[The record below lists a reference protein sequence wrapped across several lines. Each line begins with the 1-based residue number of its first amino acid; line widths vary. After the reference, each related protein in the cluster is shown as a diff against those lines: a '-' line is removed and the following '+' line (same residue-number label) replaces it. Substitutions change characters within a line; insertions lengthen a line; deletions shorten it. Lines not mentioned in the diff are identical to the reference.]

1 MAGLSVKR
9 QKFIDEYIISGN
21 ATEAYKNAYPNVKK
35 DETAAAA
42 GNRLL
47 RNVKVAIE
55 LKERTE
61 SLRSSKIMDQQE
73 VMERYTAIARGEPKK
88 AVYREKLTVKG
99 ETFETIKE
107 YEHSPSFEE
116 VNKALEQVGKRYAMW
131 TDKQEITG
139 DIAVTFVDDI
149 GSDLDDS

>member
-1 MAGLSVKR
+1 MAGLTLKQ

-21 ATEAYKNAYPNVKK
+21 ATEAYKKAYPNVKK

-88 AVYREKLTVKG
+88 AVYREKVTKDG
-99 ETFETIKE
+99 RTEEIIKE

>member
-1 MAGLSVKR
+1 MAGLTLKQ
-9 QKFIDEYIISGN
+9 QKFADEYIISGN
-21 ATEAYKNAYPNVKK
+21 ATDAYKRAYPNVKK
-35 DETAAAA
+35 DGAARANA
-42 GNRLL
+42 SRLL
-47 RNVKVAIE
+47 TNANMLDYIRTQ
-55 LKERTE
+55 TE

-149 GSDLDDS
+149 GSESDGS

>member
-1 MAGLSVKR
+1 MAGLSVKQ
-9 QKFIDEYIISGN
+9 QKFIDEYIISGS
-21 ATEAYKNAYPNVKK
+21 ATEAYKKAYPNVKK

>member
-1 MAGLSVKR
+1 MAGLSVKQ

-21 ATEAYKNAYPNVKK
+21 ATEAYKKAYPNVKK
-35 DETAAAA
+35 DKTAAAA

-47 RNVKVAIE
+47 RNVKVAIK

>member
-21 ATEAYKNAYPNVKK
+21 ATEAYKKAYPNVKK

-131 TDKQEITG
+131 TDKQGITG

>member
-1 MAGLSVKR
+1 MDGLTIKQ

-21 ATEAYKNAYPNVKK
+21 ATDAYKKAGYAWKSENTAGVNGHKLLKNHKIANA
-35 DETAAAA
+35 
-42 GNRLL
+42 
-47 RNVKVAIE
+47 
-55 LKERTE
+55 LKERSE
-61 SLRSSKIMDQQE
+61 SISNSKIMDQQE

-131 TDKQEITG
+131 TDKQQIDGEMDISVVVDYG
-139 DIAVTFVDDI
+139 DEE
-149 GSDLDDS
+149 

>member
-1 MAGLSVKR
+1 MAGLTLKQ

-21 ATEAYKNAYPNVKK
+21 ATDAYKKAGYAWKSEN
-35 DETAAAA
+35 TA
-42 GNRLL
+42 GVNGHKLL
-47 RNVKVAIE
+47 KNHKVANA
-55 LKERTE
+55 LKERSE
-61 SLRSSKIMDQQE
+61 SISNSKIMDQQE

-131 TDKQEITG
+131 TDKAQTTNIT
-139 DIAVTFVDDI
+139 AVTIVDDI
-149 GSDLDDS
+149 DDE

>member
-1 MAGLSVKR
+1 MAGLSVKQ

-21 ATEAYKNAYPNVKK
+21 ATDAYKKAGYAWKSEN
-35 DETAAAA
+35 TAGAN
-42 GNRLL
+42 GHKLL
-47 RNVKVAIE
+47 KNHKIATA
-55 LKERTE
+55 LKERSE
-61 SLRSSKIMDQQE
+61 SISNSKIMDQQE

-149 GSDLDDS
+149 GSELDDS

>member
-1 MAGLSVKR
+1 MAGLTLKQ
-9 QKFIDEYIISGN
+9 QKFADEYIISGN
-21 ATEAYKNAYPNVKK
+21 ATDAYKKAYPSVKK
-35 DETAAAA
+35 DGAARANA
-42 GNRLL
+42 SRLL
-47 RNVKVAIE
+47 TNANI
-55 LKERTE
+55 LKYIRTQTE

-99 ETFETIKE
+99 KTFETIKE

>member
-1 MAGLSVKR
+1 MDGLTIKQ

-21 ATEAYKNAYPNVKK
+21 ATDAYKKAGYSVKS
-35 DETAAAA
+35 DRVA
-42 GNRLL
+42 GVEGHKLL
-47 RNVKVAIE
+47 KNPKITVALE
-55 LKERTE
+55 KRTE

-149 GSDLDDS
+149 GSDLDES

>member
-1 MAGLSVKR
+1 MAGLSVKQ

-21 ATEAYKNAYPNVKK
+21 ATESYKKAYPNVKK

-47 RNVKVAIE
+47 RNVNVAIE